1 VDQKL
6 ELDFDFENRPYLF
19 VDMETG
25 DQVRLQSNQVKDY
38 YVEQMKKFREQLRLK
53 CLQYKIDFVE
63 ADIRKGF
70 KPILQSYLVRRQK
83 MNI

>member
-1 VDQKL
+1 
-6 ELDFDFENRPYLF
+6 
-19 VDMETG
+19 METG